1 MCLVVTCWER
11 ADLLALVC
19 GVFCEFVTFPL
30 VSWVRCGT
38 WLYRFLIFAP
48 LLTLI
53 QYHFD
58 YACSFGTLVW
68 LSSFAKKKLQITQN
82 KVISFVLN
90 LDPKSHFG
98 PDEFRSLGWLP
109 ISKRVDQIVLNH
121 AFKTNSMTSPDYLTE
136 HLVPTS
142 AIHSYGTRFRENG
155 CLPLPKVNRFG
166 KKTFE
171 FLGCNLWNNLPTNI
185 KSIAH
190 NHSFKVL

>member
-1 MCLVVTCWER
+1 M
-11 ADLLALVC
+11 LLWYPGLTQF
-19 GVFCEFVTFPL
+19 FCKKNF
-30 VSWVRCGT
+30 R
-38 WLYRFLIFAP
+38 
-48 LLTLI
+48 LLRI
-53 QYHFD
+53 R
-58 YACSFGTLVW
+58 
-68 LSSFAKKKLQITQN
+68 SSVLC
-82 KVISFVLN
+82 LN

-136 HLVPTS
+136 HLVPIS
-142 AIHSYGTRFRENG
+142 AVYSYGTRFRENG

-166 KKTFE
+166 KKTLE